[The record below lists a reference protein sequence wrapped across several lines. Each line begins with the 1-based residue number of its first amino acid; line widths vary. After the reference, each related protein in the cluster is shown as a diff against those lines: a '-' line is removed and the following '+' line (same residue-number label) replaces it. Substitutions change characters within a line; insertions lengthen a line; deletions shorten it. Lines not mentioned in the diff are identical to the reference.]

1 MVAKGKTTDGESF
14 YVPMV
19 FEFDNIGDFVPGSYV
34 EVFLIAN
41 TRKDVMS
48 LPLSALTEE
57 QGVYYVYV
65 QVKGEKEAFL
75 KKEVRTG
82 QDNGERVEILSGLDV
97 GDLVVV
103 KGAYQVK
110 LAASS
115 TSVPEGHSH

>member
-1 MVAKGKTTDGESF
+1 
-14 YVPMV
+14 
-19 FEFDNIGDFVPGSYV
+19 
-34 EVFLIAN
+34 
-41 TRKDVMS
+41 MS